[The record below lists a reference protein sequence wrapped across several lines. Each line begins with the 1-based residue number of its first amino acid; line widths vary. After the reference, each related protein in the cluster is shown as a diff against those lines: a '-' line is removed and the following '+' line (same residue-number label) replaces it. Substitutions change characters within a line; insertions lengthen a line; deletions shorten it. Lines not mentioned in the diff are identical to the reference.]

1 MNWFKVAKDF
11 SDRNIVNAKII
22 YLENVKTTLS
32 HVAKLIFQSGKTA
45 KETNYKIISSS
56 KISSYPS
63 LHEIL
68 IQADELAL
76 DSPWKF
82 ASLCEEGIGK
92 IDKLV
97 AGLKK
102 EREELTYGKTNKP
115 RKGWFLEDE

>member
-1 MNWFKVAKDF
+1 MSWYKTAKDF
-11 SDRNIVNAKII
+11 SNRNIVNGKII
-22 YLENVKTTLS
+22 YLENVKVTLS
-32 HVAKLIFQSGKTA
+32 HVAKLVFQTATTA

-56 KISSYPS
+56 KIGSYPS

-82 ASLCEEGIGK
+82 AALCEKGIGK
-92 IDKLV
+92 ADKLI

-102 EREELTYGKTNKP
+102 EREEITYGKAYRP
-115 RKGWFLEDE
+115 RKGWVLENE